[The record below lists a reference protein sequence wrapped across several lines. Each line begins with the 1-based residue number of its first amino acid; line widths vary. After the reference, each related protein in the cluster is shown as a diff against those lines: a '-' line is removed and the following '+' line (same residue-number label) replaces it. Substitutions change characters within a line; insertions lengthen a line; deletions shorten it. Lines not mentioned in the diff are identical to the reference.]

1 MIPLNWNHC
10 DRQVLTKVD
19 KVNMAQ
25 RGEAEEACRMQYER
39 ICGGVKEEDIIMTS
53 TKTGEGMLRLKEAL
67 ANVLRVR
74 NGVKPVVRQK
84 AAGEGVEGM
93 AAEEAAGI
101 VGKAE
106 QGSVPSA
113 KGVSS

>member
-1 MIPLNWNHC
+1 MKLSPPFW
-10 DRQVLTKVD
+10 QVLTKVD

-39 ICGGVKEEDIIMTS
+39 ICGSVKEEDIIVTS

-74 NGVKPVVRQK
+74 NGVKPFTRQRSGG
-84 AAGEGVEGM
+84 AGGGTD
-93 AAEEAAGI
+93 AAERAGI
-101 VGKAE
+101 FGEAE
-106 QGSVPSA
+106 QGGAPSGE
-113 KGVSS
+113 KRDS